1 MSTIIQLLAVAVTI
15 KKPSQNLNYEWL
27 TEQGDGLNS
36 VLEGI
41 VDPLELINALYEA
54 LTPAIEE
61 DEVRRTTCT
70 CTRRSDGC
78 IARNTAVVYASPMS

>member
-15 KKPSQNLNYEWL
+15 KKPSANLNYEWL

-41 VDPLELINALYEA
+41 VDPLEFINAVYEA
-54 LTPAIEE
+54 LTPAVEE
-61 DEVRRTTCT
+61 DEVREA
-70 CTRRSDGC
+70 
-78 IARNTAVVYASPMS
+78 ARLHCNFHCKIHAL